1 MRYLV
6 FIILFI
12 WLQGCKDQLQHQA
25 HESDV
30 YYTCSM
36 DPQIVEPK
44 PGKCPICKMPLT
56 PVKKSNAPKMDELQ
70 LSDQQIQL
78 GNITV
83 DTVRSGSIGS
93 QTVLTATL
101 NYDQTRTFSIS
112 SRVMGR
118 IERLYFKNTGE
129 YVRKGDKLFEI
140 YSEELNNAKQEYLL
154 ALERQKV
161 LAGNSAIDFA
171 ALIQSARSKLR
182 LWGMSD
188 VQIGQLAASGKAPFT
203 TTFYSTESG
212 FITALDVSE
221 GDYVMEGGTVIQL
234 ADLSKLWAEAQVYAT
249 QTEGLHHNALATV
262 QVPGFSDENIQGKV
276 MLVHP
281 ELAPGSRVNLLHV
294 SIPNPGNRYKPG
306 MPAYVYLNRPRY
318 SALALPVDAVIRGS
332 KGDMVWV
339 KTGPNTFKNKMVAL
353 GEEHDGI
360 VEIRSGLEAGEQV
373 VITGAYLVQ
382 SEYTFKKGANPMEGH
397 AH

>member
-6 FIILFI
+6 LIILFL
-12 WLQGCKDQLQHQA
+12 WLQGCKDQPQHQA

-36 DPQIVEPK
+36 DPQIVADK

-56 PVKKSNAPKMDELQ
+56 PVKKSSAPKMDELQ

-83 DTVRSGSIGS
+83 DKVRAGSIGS

-101 NYDQTRTFSIS
+101 NYDQTKTYSIS

-118 IERLYFKNTGE
+118 IERLYFKNIGE

-154 ALERQKV
+154 AVERQKV
-161 LAGNSAIDFA
+161 LANNAAIDFA
-171 ALIQSARSKLR
+171 ALVQSARNKLR

-188 VQIGQLAASGKAPFT
+188 AQISQLTASGKAPLT

-212 FITALDVSE
+212 YITALDVSE

-249 QTEGLHHNALATV
+249 QMEGLHHNASATV
-262 QVPGFSDENIQGKV
+262 RVPGFSDESIQGKV

-294 SIPNPGNRYKPG
+294 SITNPGNRYKPG
-306 MPAYVYLNRPRY
+306 MPAYVYLNRPSY
-318 SALALPVDAVIRGS
+318 SALTLPVDAVIRGS
-332 KGDMVWV
+332 KGAMVWV
-339 KTGPNTFKNKMVAL
+339 KTGPNTFKNRMVTL

-360 VEIRSGLEAGEQV
+360 VEIRGGLEAGDQV

>member
-1 MRYLV
+1 MRSIV
-6 FIILFI
+6 FFILI
-12 WLQGCKDQLQHQA
+12 LWLQGCKEKPQHAAQ
-25 HESDV
+25 ESDV

-36 DPQIVEPK
+36 DPQIMETK
-44 PGKCPICKMPLT
+44 PGRCPICNMPLT
-56 PVKKSNAPKMDELQ
+56 PVKKSSAPKKDELQ

-83 DTVRSGSIGS
+83 DTVRTGSVGS

-101 NYDQTRTFSIS
+101 NYDQTKTYSVS

-129 YVRKGDKLFEI
+129 YVRKGDRLFDI

-161 LAGNSAIDFA
+161 LAGNAAIDFA
-171 ALIQSARSKLR
+171 ALVQSARNKLR
-182 LWGMSD
+182 LWGMSEA
-188 VQIGQLAASGKAPFT
+188 QIAQLTSSGKASFT
-203 TTFYSTESG
+203 TTFYSTERG

-221 GDYVMEGGTVIQL
+221 GDYVMEGGTVVQL
-234 ADLSKLWAEAQVYAT
+234 ADLSRLWAEAQVYAT
-249 QTEGLHHNALATV
+249 QMSGLHHNATATV
-262 QVPGFSDENIQGKV
+262 RVPGFSDEKIQGKV
-276 MLVHP
+276 LLVHP

-306 MPAYVYLNRPRY
+306 MPAYVYLNGATH
-318 SALALPVDAVIRGS
+318 SSVTLPVDAVIRES
-332 KGDMVWV
+332 KGAMVWV
-339 KTGPNTFKNKMVAL
+339 KTGPNTFQNKMVEL
-353 GEEHDGI
+353 GAERDGVI
-360 VEIRSGLEAGEQV
+360 EIKDGLVPGDLV

-382 SEYTFKKGANPMEGH
+382 SEYTFKKGTNPMEGH
-397 AH
+397 SH